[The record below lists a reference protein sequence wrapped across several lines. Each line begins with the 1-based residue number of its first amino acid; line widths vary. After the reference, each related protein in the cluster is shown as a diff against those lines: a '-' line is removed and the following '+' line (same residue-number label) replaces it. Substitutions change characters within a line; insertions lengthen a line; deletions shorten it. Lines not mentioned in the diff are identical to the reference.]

1 MYTVSK
7 KNQDLFGSLLNT
19 LLNDNNLGGKE
30 SNPGF
35 TVPSVNIQNNKAEYV
50 LQVAAPGLNKED
62 FSIEVE
68 ENTLKLSVDKTVES
82 EEKLEKFSKKEFNY
96 LKFQRKFTLPKNTV
110 DTEKIQATYLDG
122 ILTITLPK
130 YEEAKETVTKIS
142 VG

>member
-19 LLNDNNLGGKE
+19 LLNDNNLEGKE

-68 ENTLKLSVDKTVES
+68 ENTLKLGVDKTVES

-110 DTEKIQATYLDG
+110 DTKNIQATYMDG
-122 ILTITLPK
+122 ILKISLPK
-130 YEEAKETVTKIS
+130 LEEAKETVTRIS
-142 VG
+142 VN